1 MEISHPHQRELT
13 VEEQQELDKLRAI
26 IERASADGVITKA
39 ERDRIAA
46 AMRADGKVTL
56 EELTLVRTL
65 IQEKVANGELVYDY
79 SGW

>member
-13 VEEQQELDKLRAI
+13 VEEQQELDKLRII
-26 IERASADGVITKA
+26 IERASADGVITRA

-79 SGW
+79 

>member
-26 IERASADGVITKA
+26 IERASIDGVITRA

-65 IQEKVANGELVYDY
+65 IQEKVASGELVYDY
-79 SGW
+79 

>member
-26 IERASADGVITKA
+26 IERASVDGVITKA